1 VGGLPTER
9 TVSAIHSHPKLPQRL
24 LAALQEGLYR
34 SEEAGKNWHKVEMPV
49 ASHIVAFAHH
59 PENPLLLFA
68 ATGEGAILKSTD
80 GGARWTRQ
88 K

>member
-1 VGGLPTER
+1 
-9 TVSAIHSHPKLPQRL
+9 L

-34 SEEAGKNWHKVEMPV
+34 SEDGGKAWQKVDLPI
-49 ASHIVAFAHH
+49 ASHVVAFAHH
-59 PENPLLLFA
+59 PENPALLFA

-88 K
+88 P

>member
-1 VGGLPTER
+1 
-9 TVSAIHSHPKLPQRL
+9 L

-34 SEEAGKNWHKVEMPV
+34 SEDAGKTWQKVEPPV

-59 PENPLLLFA
+59 PEDPSRLYA
-68 ATGEGAILKSTD
+68 ASGEGGILKSTD

-88 K
+88 N